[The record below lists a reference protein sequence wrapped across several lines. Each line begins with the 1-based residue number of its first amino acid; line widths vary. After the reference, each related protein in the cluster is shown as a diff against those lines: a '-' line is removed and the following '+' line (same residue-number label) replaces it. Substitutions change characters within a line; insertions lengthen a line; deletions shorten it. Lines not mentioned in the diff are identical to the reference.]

1 MSKRSAGQHEGHYE
15 YLIEEMLRRF
25 ESVPGSFAEHIRQK
39 NQTFCA
45 PFSRCKEVLAEI
57 ESRIS
62 PSQGAGLSH
71 PLMTLWRKVLSNEIQ
86 FRQLSAL
93 EINRLCAVPAIAMS
107 QNFIAALQRE
117 ELALTERGLIGLVH
131 SYHQE
136 WGDMLNRFGAIEFI
150 RSCLAKFPEEKSYRL
165 ISWRA
170 NLRVLVDPNDVDHLS
185 FELVST
191 RITPQLAASRFSIA
205 EDSAFMS
212 AVVATAVRRISQR
225 FRVLAEDYEYLT
237 TILLKYP
244 CFRPRDLGR
253 ALSSAI
259 LISRGA
265 PPDEL
270 RRSIEEVGQSHPALG
285 PFPQNRV
292 KWESLLDER
301 AVVVFEEWLGN

>member
-1 MSKRSAGQHEGHYE
+1 
-15 YLIEEMLRRF
+15 
-25 ESVPGSFAEHIRQK
+25 
-39 NQTFCA
+39 
-45 PFSRCKEVLAEI
+45 
-57 ESRIS
+57 
-62 PSQGAGLSH
+62 
-71 PLMTLWRKVLSNEIQ
+71 
-86 FRQLSAL
+86 
-93 EINRLCAVPAIAMS
+93 
-107 QNFIAALQRE
+107 
-117 ELALTERGLIGLVH
+117 
-131 SYHQE
+131 
-136 WGDMLNRFGAIEFI
+136 
-150 RSCLAKFPEEKSYRL
+150 
-165 ISWRA
+165 
-170 NLRVLVDPNDVDHLS
+170 
-185 FELVST
+185 
-191 RITPQLAASRFSIA
+191 
-205 EDSAFMS
+205 MS

-292 KWESLLDER
+292 KWEFLLDER